1 MRKLLLWVA
10 AVFVLSNFGI
20 MIAEKEAL
28 LRQGQT
34 VYLVLQPVD
43 PRSLMQGDYMALNY
57 AVMNTLN
64 HDHFDTTAA
73 KPPPSGQIVI
83 KLDDRKVGTFA
94 RYDKSAPPGQGEHW
108 LKYHHDGWR
117 AVIGAESYF
126 IPEGSGPA
134 YSKAAY
140 AELKVEADGSPL
152 LVALCDS
159 DLHRIAAQHNAAR

>member
-1 MRKLLLWVA
+1 
-10 AVFVLSNFGI
+10 

-34 VYLVLQPVD
+34 VYLALQPVD
-43 PRSLMQGDYMALNY
+43 PRSLMQGDYMDLNY

-64 HDHFDTTAA
+64 HDHFDASA
-73 KPPPSGQIVI
+73 PKPPPSGQIVI
-83 KLDDRKVGTFA
+83 KLDGRKVGTFD
-94 RYDKSAPPGQGEHW
+94 RYDKGPQPGQGEHW
-108 LKYHHDGWR
+108 LKFHHDGWR

-126 IPEGSGPA
+126 IPDGSGQL

-140 AELKVEADGSPL
+140 AELKVEPDGSPL

-159 DLHRIAAQHNAAR
+159 NLHRIAAQHDAPR